1 MKLQAIKQ
9 WLQKRGL
16 DPTGDRETCAKRL
29 QEAMKI
35 DQVGLP
41 ASSLEP
47 IEPMEQEP
55 TVANGNV
62 ENVWSRMG
70 GKTRDLRTRRSKLP
84 IEQRLG
90 PKVMTERVDSDE
102 EIEDRK
108 WERRRVKNVPHV
120 PLVEYSQEFCIEDME
135 QRAER
140 LSDMD
145 TLRKRKRR
153 FDEELASEF
162 TSVTSAKLKNLRL
175 KRFKK
180 DEQ

>member
-1 MKLQAIKQ
+1 M
-9 WLQKRGL
+9 G
-16 DPTGDRETCAKRL
+16 L

-55 TVANGNV
+55 AVANGNV

-70 GKTRDLRTRRSKLP
+70 GKTRDLRTLRSKLP

-135 QRAER
+135 
-140 LSDMD
+140 

-175 KRFKK
+175 
-180 DEQ
+180 

>member
-1 MKLQAIKQ
+1 M
-9 WLQKRGL
+9 G
-16 DPTGDRETCAKRL
+16 AKRL

-41 ASSLEP
+41 ASTHEP

-55 TVANGNV
+55 AVANGNV

-90 PKVMTERVDSDE
+90 PKVMTERVHSDE
-102 EIEDRK
+102 EIVERK
-108 WERRRVKNVPHV
+108 WERRHVKDIPHV

-162 TSVTSAKLKNLRL
+162 TSVTSAKLK
-175 KRFKK
+175 K
-180 DEQ
+180 DS

>member
-1 MKLQAIKQ
+1 
-9 WLQKRGL
+9 
-16 DPTGDRETCAKRL
+16 
-29 QEAMKI
+29 
-35 DQVGLP
+35 
-41 ASSLEP
+41 
-47 IEPMEQEP
+47 MEQEP

-90 PKVMTERVDSDE
+90 PKVMTERGDSDE
-102 EIEDRK
+102 ERK
-108 WERRRVKNVPHV
+108 WERRSVKNVPHV

-162 TSVTSAKLKNLRL
+162 TSVTSA
-175 KRFKK
+175 
-180 DEQ
+180 